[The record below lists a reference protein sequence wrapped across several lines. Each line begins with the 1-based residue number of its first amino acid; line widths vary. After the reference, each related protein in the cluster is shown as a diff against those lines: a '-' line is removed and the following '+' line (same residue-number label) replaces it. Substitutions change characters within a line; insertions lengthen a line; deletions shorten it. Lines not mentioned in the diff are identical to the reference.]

1 MQSAA
6 AHVAL
11 VTGGAGLIG
20 RAICRRLAAAGWA
33 VVVADRNAA
42 TAAALVAELAGAG
55 PARAIA
61 TDVGDDAA
69 AAASIA
75 ETLRV
80 FGRLDLL
87 VNNAALANPPR
98 WPAEALPLPQWDEVL
113 RVNLTGAFLMARHAI
128 PALRTSSGSII
139 NIASTRALQSEPHTE
154 AYAAAKGGLVAL
166 SHALAISLGPA
177 VRVNCI
183 SPGWIA
189 ADDEPLLPIDHAQH
203 PVGRVGRPDDVAALV
218 AFLASAEA
226 GFITAQNY
234 LIDGG
239 MTRRMSYV
247 EPE

>member
-1 MQSAA
+1 MPPAA
-6 AHVAL
+6 PRVAL

-20 RAICRRLAAAGWA
+20 RAVCRHLATTGWA
-33 VVVADRNAA
+33 VVVADCNAA
-42 TAAALVAELAGAG
+42 AAVALVAELAVVG
-55 PARAIA
+55 PALAIA
-61 TDVGDDAA
+61 ADVGDDTAA
-69 AAASIA
+69 ANCSA

-98 WPAEALPLPQWDEVL
+98 LPPEALPLPQWDEVL
-113 RVNLTGAFLMARHAI
+113 RVNLTGAFLMARYAI
-128 PALRTSSGSII
+128 PALRATRGSIV

-166 SHALAISLGPA
+166 THALAISLGPA

-189 ADDEPLLPIDHAQH
+189 GDDELLLPSDHAQH
-203 PVGRVGRPDDVAALV
+203 PAGRVGRAEDVAALV

-234 LIDGG
+234 LVDGG
-239 MTRRMSYV
+239 MTRRMSYA
-247 EPE
+247 EQE

>member
-1 MQSAA
+1 MQPAA
-6 AHVAL
+6 ARVAL

-33 VVVADRNAA
+33 VVVADRNSAA
-42 TAAALVAELAGAG
+42 GAALVAELAIAG
-55 PARAIA
+55 PALAIA

-69 AAASIA
+69 AAACTA
-75 ETLRV
+75 ATLRT

-98 WPAEALPLPQWDEVL
+98 WPAEELPLPQWDDVL
-113 RVNLTGAFLMARHAI
+113 RVNLTGAFLMTRHAI
-128 PALRTSSGSII
+128 PALRASSGSIV

-189 ADDEPLLPIDHAQH
+189 ADDEPLLPSDHAQH
-203 PVGRVGRPDDVAALV
+203 PAGRVGRPDDVAALV

-247 EPE
+247 EQE